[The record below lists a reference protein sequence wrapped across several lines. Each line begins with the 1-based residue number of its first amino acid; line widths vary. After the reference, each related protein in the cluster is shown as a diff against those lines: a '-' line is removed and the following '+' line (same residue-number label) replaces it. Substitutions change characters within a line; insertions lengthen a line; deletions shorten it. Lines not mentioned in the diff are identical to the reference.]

1 LPATFA
7 PSATTDAIA
16 ARAAPLVLP
25 DEFPLAGYPLIV
37 RGFVSKSSDS
47 SAILT
52 GSIGEKAF
60 AQEWPTTGKIVEVGG
75 GGKREPQIDL
85 QQVSFVVTCF
95 SADEHLPVGQPPK
108 FPPAPPLTLS
118 IGMQARRRSVD
129 AAIVMQL
136 DSPDI
141 SILR

>member
-1 LPATFA
+1 MVAPPLLPRK
-7 PSATTDAIA
+7 PVA
-16 ARAAPLVLP
+16 A
-25 DEFPLAGYPLIV
+25 AG
-37 RGFVSKSSDS
+37 SK
-47 SAILT
+47 
-52 GSIGEKAF
+52 
-60 AQEWPTTGKIVEVGG
+60 
-75 GGKREPQIDL
+75 PQIDL

-95 SADEHLPVGQPPK
+95 SADAHLAVGQPPK

-136 DSPDI
+136 DGLDI